1 MGKQRHGNS
10 KNESES
16 NARVQKTLLTK
27 MKNAFDWLIS
37 RLNTTEERVLELD
50 DMSTESSKTE
60 KKKKPEKNKNKTS
73 NNCLRTIEGITLHN
87 GNTRKKKK

>member
-1 MGKQRHGNS
+1 MAGMLELSDHEYKIAMINMLRVLMEKEPMGKQRHGNS

-16 NARVQKTLLTK
+16 NARVQKTLLTE

-37 RLNTTEERVLELD
+37 RLNTNEERVLELD

-60 KKKKPEKNKNKTS
+60 KKKKPDE
-73 NNCLRTIEGITLHN
+73 
-87 GNTRKKKK
+87 